1 MLFNKC
7 EQSNRKLIEDS
18 NKDYKTKF
26 DHKCTYIID
35 KCTYKLHLQWQL
47 VAGKPAG
54 ALRVVWILH
63 VSLASIHSPDDEFMA
78 R

>member
-35 KCTYKLHLQWQL
+35 KLLTNYTYND
-47 VAGKPAG
+47 
-54 ALRVVWILH
+54 
-63 VSLASIHSPDDEFMA
+63 SL
-78 R
+78 